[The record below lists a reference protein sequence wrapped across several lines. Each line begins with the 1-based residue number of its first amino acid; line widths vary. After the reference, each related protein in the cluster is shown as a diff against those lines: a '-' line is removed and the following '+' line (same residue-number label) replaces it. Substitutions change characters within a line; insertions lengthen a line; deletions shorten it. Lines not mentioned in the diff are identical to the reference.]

1 MTALCRGTQSYKIK
15 IHSLEGI
22 SDMLEFIALPAFQD
36 NYIWLILDSKRQEAA
51 IVDPGDA
58 LPVITWLGRHPEYQ
72 LQHILVTHHHHD
84 HTGGLATL
92 KAATDCRIWGP
103 ATGSI
108 AGLDRRLSD
117 GDELTVL
124 GQTLQVIAV
133 PGHTLDHI
141 AFYCEDPEDP
151 WLLSGDTLFAG
162 GCGRLFEG
170 TAVQMHASLER
181 LKALPDS
188 TRVYCAHEY
197 TQANLRFARAVE
209 PANNDIKVRME
220 VVDDLRSAGR
230 ITLPSSIGLEKRT
243 NPFMRAHEPDVV
255 AAAAQ
260 RKEAPVPPGAETLA
274 VIRGW
279 KDQF

>member
-1 MTALCRGTQSYKIK
+1 
-15 IHSLEGI
+15 
-22 SDMLEFIALPAFQD
+22 MLEFIALPAFQD

-51 IVDPGDA
+51 VVDPGDA

-72 LQHILVTHHHHD
+72 LRHILVTHHHRD

-103 ATGSI
+103 AIGSI
-108 AGLDRRLSD
+108 TSLDRRLND
-117 GDELTVL
+117 GDEITVL
-124 GQTLQVIAV
+124 GKTLQVIAV

-141 AFYCEDPEDP
+141 AFYCDDHEDS

-170 TAVQMHASLER
+170 TAAQMHASLER

-243 NPFMRAHEPDVV
+243 NPFMRAQEPDVV

-260 RKEAPVPPGAETLA
+260 RQNASVPSGAETLA
-274 VIRGW
+274 VIRAW